1 MRGPGSTSEDSAS
14 QLNATVRPPGL
25 SFMDRKSVVL
35 VSHELSLSGGPLL
48 LMELGSVLR
57 RSGAHVLWVTGNK
70 KETTS
75 DPMVV
80 SLERKLLSHELQ
92 ILPASGTRTVKA
104 LTTADLVILNTAAA
118 GKWVDRTL
126 KGEVKKVLAKTL
138 WWIHEM
144 RGHYFTMEYVKHL
157 PEVAGVV
164 IDSHATAEY
173 WRTRTRERL
182 RFAQLGSQRIQFC
195 DFQRF
200 EGM

>member
-1 MRGPGSTSEDSAS
+1 
-14 QLNATVRPPGL
+14 
-25 SFMDRKSVVL
+25 
-35 VSHELSLSGGPLL
+35 
-48 LMELGSVLR
+48 
-57 RSGAHVLWVTGNK
+57 
-70 KETTS
+70 
-75 DPMVV
+75 
-80 SLERKLLSHELQ
+80 
-92 ILPASGTRTVKA
+92 
-104 LTTADLVILNTAAA
+104 
-118 GKWVDRTL
+118 
-126 KGEVKKVLAKTL
+126 VKKVLAKTL

-182 RFAQLGSQRIQFC
+182 RFALLGSQRIQFG